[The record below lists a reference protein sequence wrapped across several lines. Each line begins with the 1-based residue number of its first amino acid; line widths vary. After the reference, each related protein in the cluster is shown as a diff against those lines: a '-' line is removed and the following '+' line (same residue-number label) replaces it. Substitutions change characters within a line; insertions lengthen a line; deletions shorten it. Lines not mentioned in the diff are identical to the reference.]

1 MADKKRDLTEKEQAT
16 VDKVKEILAT
26 ELEDADLEEVSG
38 GYTDINF
45 GCGKVDGSPSDV

>member
-1 MADKKRDLTEKEQAT
+1 MADQKRDLTEKEHAT
-16 VDKVKEILAT
+16 LDEVIEILAT

-45 GCGKVDGSPSDV
+45 GCGKIAAE